1 MGGSLLVDG
10 VGAPGEF
17 WSRHALFEWSEGS
30 SPLENDTHGL
40 PSISHLLRRN
50 AHG

>member
-1 MGGSLLVDG
+1 MGDSLLVDG
-10 VGAPGEF
+10 IGAPGEF
-17 WSRHALFEWSEGS
+17 WSQHALFEWSEGS

-40 PSISHLLRRN
+40 PSISHLLRWN